1 MITWFPVASFC
12 IAIIVVNASIMS
24 VPTTPKKKS
33 MFKRLFSKKSFD
45 FEDEQAPAVDKKKSP
60 TNGDTS
66 PEMPPCLPST
76 SKETP
81 NSLIDQKLAD
91 APVGLKKKM
100 SLPLDNHSSDKPR
113 KISAGAKKKKP
124 RKESVITVDT
134 HKPLDF
140 PCTPELILEYHKR
153 KAFLS
158 GNEEWLL
165 VELNEYECLVENEDI
180 IKIIAKHSKFFE
192 VDPDELWAE
201 FFDFVGE
208 LSCYDDIINYD
219 VWQEFRDKKYLC

>member
-1 MITWFPVASFC
+1 
-12 IAIIVVNASIMS
+12 MS

-81 NSLIDQKLAD
+81 SLIDQKLAD

>member
-81 NSLIDQKLAD
+81 SLIDQKLAD